1 MINIAMTTG
10 NSSRFIVTSWLLT
23 PYCYVLQFFLYIY
36 YIQIICLKCINF
48 TAELFHWCKDGYVY
62 L

>member
-23 PYCYVLQFFLYIY
+23 PYCYVLQLFLYIY
-36 YIQIICLKCINF
+36 ILYSDNLPKVHKLHCRIISL
-48 TAELFHWCKDGYVY
+48 V
-62 L
+62 